1 MNSFLAFAVLVTLA
15 LHACAEDAKEVTTST
30 SSSAIDRATSILKAS
45 VLNDND
51 ASKWSVVP
59 SGYGSALATGGAVVI
74 GVVVLLAIAA
84 VVSPLF
90 GYRLCQIFS
99 TCDAAT
105 GQSFSG
111 DGYSG
116 YASAPSYSTYQK
128 RSIEYVGP
136 ILQALNSAYEKYGHG
151 GPSPLSQVIKKTTA
165 QQQ

>member
-1 MNSFLAFAVLVTLA
+1 MNFYIVCTVLATLA
-15 LHACAEDAKEVTTST
+15 LHSLAEDVKENASTTS
-30 SSSAIDRATSILKAS
+30 AVDRMSNSLKTNVIPNNES
-45 VLNDND
+45 NNE
-51 ASKWSVVP
+51 WSVVP
-59 SGYGSALATGGAVVI
+59 KGYGGALATGGAVVVGI
-74 GVVVLLAIAA
+74 VVLLAIAA

-105 GQSFSG
+105 TGTAFSG

-116 YASAPSYSTYQK
+116 YATAPSYSTYQK

-151 GPSPLSQVIKKTTA
+151 TTNPISQAIKKSA
-165 QQQ
+165 QQ